1 MDDGLVLTDL
11 LPGMVVKVVLDGSK
25 LPALVAKEL
34 ERGQR
39 LGRHAGRP
47 RGLESNVPSSR
58 RPGHGQAPATI
69 PRRGTCFAKQLFVR
83 VEPAG
88 PPGVPTGPRVMQSV

>member
-34 ERGQR
+34 EREDGDSD
-39 LGRHAGRP
+39 GTPDDHA
-47 RGLESNVPSSR
+47 
-58 RPGHGQAPATI
+58 
-69 PRRGTCFAKQLFVR
+69 KD
-83 VEPAG
+83 
-88 PPGVPTGPRVMQSV
+88 